1 MEDRSH
7 ALLAGLFV
15 LLLGVA
21 VAVAY
26 FWLRDTDE
34 PRDRYLLVTTGS
46 VSGLGSQAPVRL
58 RGVQIGR
65 VESVRFDPENPRQI
79 LVAIRVDRGAPI
91 TRETRAR
98 LGFQGVTGIAHVSLS
113 DGGSA
118 AERLVPDPANP
129 PRVPMDPSLLDQLR
143 ASGPELIADIE
154 EVAARVS
161 RLLSDDNLARVS
173 ATLLSAQRAG
183 ERLAALAERAG
194 PVVDASGGLVRE
206 AGGSLRRVEQ
216 LAGELTTLT
225 REAGARLDDV
235 ERTLRAAERM
245 GEGGRAVSDTLLNVA
260 WPQMSSFMDELARN
274 ARAIE
279 RAVVDLQSQPQSLL
293 FGRNPAAPGPGEAGY
308 VTPPWPPR

>member
-161 RLLSDDNLARVS
+161 RLLSDDNIARVS

-225 REAGARLDDV
+225 REAGARLNDV

-279 RAVVDLQSQPQSLL
+279 RAVVDLQSQPHSLL
-293 FGRNPAAPGPGEAGY
+293 FGRSPAAPGPGEAGY
-308 VTPPWPPR
+308 VPPQWPPR